1 MNVKKRTS
9 KVPRSVN
16 RDGDIVDLFEDQE
29 SPAQKNRNSRKIRSI
44 FRTFL
49 FVELLCVFLPLVF
62 VGHKAANRLL
72 DQVTFPSLDLP
83 SFGRPT
89 LGETADDVDFAR
101 RFNATMREVTPRLEN
116 MDARRRNEIDHMLM
130 DIVLSPT
137 VYAKESV
144 LRELRVFLDRHA
156 ETEDA
161 YDLDEV
167 AATVASSVQTWVP
180 NDEEG
185 GLPIKESDV
194 PGVLAEF
201 SPKPV
206 AYQFSCDRKGKTDK
220 DSDFNCHPP
229 SCDFAHFMGTMKP
242 WQKKVTLP
250 FMDEHNTYERN
261 APFRLWFEELAR
273 LNDEHD
279 MKLDLQNWNEV
290 HLEGM
295 KTAPLG
301 VMAKWVDQALM
312 VKRKYGIPP
321 RGDFTVAYAVS
332 FIKCGDFQTNA
343 AGLIDASLIIRHSIH
358 KMSSRNPSQE
368 DDTTIDWDRLCFPL
382 WPPSYIP
389 HASGTRPHIAFR
401 HHGWVEGW
409 KFVVARGM
417 GDAGAGQEVPEV
429 VLRL

>member
-1 MNVKKRTS
+1 MDYYFHLSDPDETRLPTVLRPNFIMASRAEPCNAGFFMVQPGMDKWEKLQNIIELQQQSGLKIPYPHFDRENGWGHNFLKS
-9 KVPRSVN
+9 KDKWEGILQSGTLWNYHAVHS
-16 RDGDIVDLFEDQE
+16 DQGLLYQYAKYDIQDV
-29 SPAQKNRNSRKIRSI
+29 SI
-44 FRTFL
+44 AI
-49 FVELLCVFLPLVF
+49 
-62 VGHKAANRLL
+62 GNRL
-72 DQVTFPSLDLP
+72 
-83 SFGRPT
+83 
-89 LGETADDVDFAR
+89 
-101 RFNATMREVTPRLEN
+101 
-116 MDARRRNEIDHMLM
+116 
-130 DIVLSPT
+130 
-137 VYAKESV
+137 
-144 LRELRVFLDRHA
+144 
-156 ETEDA
+156 
-161 YDLDEV
+161 
-167 AATVASSVQTWVP
+167 QTWVP

-321 RGDFTVAYAVS
+321 RGGFTVAYAVS

-343 AGLIDASLIIRHSIH
+343 AG
-358 KMSSRNPSQE
+358 
-368 DDTTIDWDRLCFPL
+368 
-382 WPPSYIP
+382 
-389 HASGTRPHIAFR
+389 
-401 HHGWVEGW
+401 
-409 KFVVARGM
+409 
-417 GDAGAGQEVPEV
+417 
-429 VLRL
+429 